1 MKNSKRVFLFIEMIL
16 GSMVVILASLMI
28 REKNG
33 EELDKISV
41 IVQNSDDNQWTA
53 FQYGLKMAAED
64 KKIELFVV
72 STGEEFTAEEQKAMI
87 EKEIAKGADGIIV
100 QPVPGEE
107 SRKMLKKIEK
117 KVPVMLVES
126 TVDREKTSDA
136 FPVTEPEHYEMGV
149 TLAKEL
155 LKDYNGNV
163 KNKTIGLFSENRDT
177 EAVAARESGLLDTL
191 KDKGAVVLWSVSEK
205 LQEQQKVDFVIAL
218 DDNSLVRVG
227 AAAATNNL
235 HGSLVYGIGKSTEAV
250 YYLDTG
256 IAECLVVPDA
266 FNMGY
271 QSLSQMAEKLEHFF
285 YTMPGKKIPYIVL
298 RRDTLFSKENQEL
311 LFTMSQ

>member
-163 KNKTIGLFSENRDT
+163 KNKTIGLFAENRDT

-191 KDKGAVVLWSVSEK
+191 QDKGAVVLWSVSEK

-271 QSLSQMAEKLEHFF
+271 QSVSQMAEKLEHFF
-285 YTMPGKKIPYIVL
+285 YTMPGKKIPYTVL